1 MCNSLEHGQQ
11 LVEVAEVVAEVDY
24 DRLFSLAPIR
34 DPDDSLKLG
43 CLPPLKI
50 KEN

>member
-11 LVEVAEVVAEVDY
+11 LVEVAEVDY